1 VIAHEENID
10 LLTAKDVQRIL
21 RVSLPFVYKLAER
34 GQMPCVRWEC
44 PGEGK
49 VKARSMVRFRRS
61 DVSAF
66 IKKHYTTA

>member
-1 VIAHEENID
+1 MMATEETID

-49 VKARSMVRFRRS
+49 AKARTMVRFRRS
-61 DVSAF
+61 DVSVF
-66 IKKHYTTA
+66 IENHYMTT